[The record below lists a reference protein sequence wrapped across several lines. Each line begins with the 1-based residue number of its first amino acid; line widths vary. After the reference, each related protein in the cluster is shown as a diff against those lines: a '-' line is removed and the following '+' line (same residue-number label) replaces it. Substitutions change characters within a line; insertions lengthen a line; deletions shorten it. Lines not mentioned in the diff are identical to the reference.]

1 MSRTDAP
8 RAAHR
13 RAALV
18 LVTLLVALLL
28 VACSGG
34 AGTAQPPV
42 PAAGVGDRLAEAPNG
57 GSAAGPSGAPGAAEV
72 DAQRRI
78 VKTGEISIRVPNV
91 AEALASV
98 RATTQRLG
106 GYVGGS
112 QAGTLEDAAT
122 LTLRIPADRFDDALA
137 ALHELDGKVLVE
149 ATREEDVTST
159 IVDLDARIAN
169 LVASEAQYRALLARA
184 EKIDDVLSVQAR
196 LDEVRGQIEQLKGQ
210 LKSVSG
216 QADLATLTVTL
227 TPDDKPVQ
235 QASSTWDPGATAAQ
249 ALAALVE
256 IGQGLASAVI
266 WFGIVWLPV
275 LLILAIV
282 AMLVLRALLELRR
295 RLPATPSDTSAG

>member
-1 MSRTDAP
+1 
-8 RAAHR
+8 
-13 RAALV
+13 
-18 LVTLLVALLL
+18 
-28 VACSGG
+28 
-34 AGTAQPPV
+34 
-42 PAAGVGDRLAEAPNG
+42 
-57 GSAAGPSGAPGAAEV
+57 AAGPAGAPDAAEV